1 MFKSDRKMPVYEYY
15 CSACHTI
22 YSFRSAG
29 FETTKRPKCPDC
41 GKKHLERQIS
51 LFAISKGRGE
61 ADEGDGGFPD
71 LDEAAMEKAM
81 LALEGEAGGLDEE
94 NPRAMA
100 KFMRRLY
107 ESTGLK
113 LGGGMEE
120 AIRRMEAGEDPD
132 KIEEEMGDSLE
143 ADEMLFA
150 GKSGRKLDLN
160 DIKKKLLPPKID
172 KTLYD
177 L

>member
-1 MFKSDRKMPVYEYY
+1 MPVYEYY
-15 CSACHTI
+15 CSECHAI

-29 FETTKRPKCPDC
+29 FSDTKKPKCPDC
-41 GKKHLERQIS
+41 GNRKLKKQIS
-51 LFAISKGRGE
+51 MFAISKGRGD
-61 ADEGDGGFPD
+61 DEGSDDFPD
-71 LDEAAMEKAM
+71 IDEAVMEKAM
-81 LALEGEAGGLDEE
+81 MALEGEASGLDEE

-100 KFMRRLY
+100 KFMRKLY
-107 ESTGLK
+107 ETTGLK

-132 KIEEEMGDSLE
+132 KIEEEMGDTLD

-150 GKSGRKLDLN
+150 EKSGSKLNLKA
-160 DIKKKLLPPKID
+160 IKKRLLPPRVD
-172 KTLYD
+172 ETLYD